1 MRWTIFYTKREIEAL
16 LSMRVKIPWLLFVV
30 CLVVYLFGV
39 KENGLSNAR
48 RTPGGGDNNDEEDDD
63 DDGMITWT

>member
-1 MRWTIFYTKREIEAL
+1 
-16 LSMRVKIPWLLFVV
+16 MRVKIPWLLFVV